1 LTPGQIAQKLGVK
14 APTMTRTIGRMEA
27 QGFVE
32 RSGDDGDGR
41 VTLVKLTEAGL
52 KSVEHIN
59 VSIANCGAKAVE
71 GLSAK
76 DIRNIVKLLK
86 AIDANLQ

>member
-1 LTPGQIAQKLGVK
+1 
-14 APTMTRTIGRMEA
+14 MEA

-59 VSIANCGAKAVE
+59 VSIANCGARAIE

-76 DIRNIVKLLK
+76 DVRNIVKLLK